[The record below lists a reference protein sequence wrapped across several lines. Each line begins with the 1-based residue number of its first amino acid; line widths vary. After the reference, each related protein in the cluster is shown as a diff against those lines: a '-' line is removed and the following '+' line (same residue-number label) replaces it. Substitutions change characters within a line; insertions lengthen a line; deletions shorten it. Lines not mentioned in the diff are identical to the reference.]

1 MTTYPGCWHAV
12 TDFLEEAGADVVF
25 GLPADDLVL
34 LAAIQRSDLRLV
46 LCRDQR
52 NAAFMATGYAL
63 ESGRPGVCVIGK
75 GPASTNVLTGVL
87 EASCSR
93 APLVVLAAGT
103 AVERRGSAAFQELDQ
118 LAFVRPLVKWAHR
131 VDHPGRVVSAVQ
143 QAWAI
148 ASGGVPGPVYLELP
162 DHLLATEIE
171 RTRPWQSA
179 PETSVAH
186 RVPDGSAALAAI
198 RAARKPVV
206 LAGGGTRHRN
216 GDGVIERFAER
227 LGAAVFSTATGRG
240 AVDES
245 HDRFL
250 GLSGLYLPE
259 AAAGLWKDADLVIAL
274 GSRLEETATF
284 GWESPPVVQ
293 VNLAPEEFSLEFDG
307 HRVVGDAGQVVDGWL
322 DALSGHAPDPGW
334 QRRIAETRDAV
345 FADAKA
351 IAEDSVIARL
361 LQTMDAVLPPDR
373 ILVQE
378 NGLQDMWSYLFP
390 HLPCRSGAGSIVP
403 SEQTSL
409 GFGAA
414 ASGGVALAAPGRQV
428 VAFVGDGAFTLFDAD
443 LETFAKERIGVL
455 FVVLCNG
462 GYGWLQ
468 SQLDQRGLDGERFS
482 FADGGLPAT
491 RFDSPVHQAVLD
503 DSARTE
509 DILRQA
515 VAACSD
521 GRVSVLYV
529 PVDLAD
535 SPPGLSEVDGDFPA
549 VHP

>member
-12 TDFLEEAGADVVF
+12 VDFLKTAGTSTVF

-34 LAAIQRSDLRLV
+34 LAAIQESDLRLV

-75 GPASTNVLTGVL
+75 GPAATNVLTGVL

-103 AVERRGSAAFQELDQ
+103 SAERRGSAAFQELDQ

-131 VDHPGRVVSAVQ
+131 VDHPGRVVAAIQ

-162 DHLLATEIE
+162 DHLLTTEIE
-171 RTRPWQSA
+171 RTRPWQA
-179 PETSVAH
+179 LPEKPVH
-186 RVPDGSAALAAI
+186 RMPEESPALAAI
-198 RAARKPVV
+198 QAARKPVLLV
-206 LAGGGTRHRN
+206 GGGARQRN
-216 GDGVIERFAER
+216 GDRVIERLADR

-245 HDRFL
+245 HHRFL

-259 AAAGLWKDADLVIAL
+259 AAAELWKDADLVIAL
-274 GSRLEETATF
+274 SSRLEETATF
-284 GWESPPVVQ
+284 GWEAPPVVQ
-293 VNLAPEEFSLEFDG
+293 VNLAAEEFSLEFDG
-307 HRVVGDAGQVVDGWL
+307 HRVIGDVGQVAEDWL
-322 DALSGHAPDPGW
+322 NAVSEAPDPEW
-334 QRRIAETRDAV
+334 QRRIAETRDAI
-345 FADAKA
+345 FTDAKTT
-351 IAEDSVIARL
+351 AENSTIARL
-361 LQTMDAVLPPDR
+361 LQTMDTVLPEDR

-378 NGLQDMWSYLFP
+378 NGLQDMWSYIFP
-390 HLPCRSGAGSIVP
+390 HLPCRAEAGSIVP

-443 LETFAKERIGVL
+443 LETFAKERLGVL

-468 SQLDQRGLDGERFS
+468 SQLDQRRLDGERFS
-482 FADGGLPAT
+482 FAGGGLPST
-491 RFDSPVHQAVLD
+491 RFDSPVQQRVLD
-503 DSARTE
+503 DPARTE
-509 DILRQA
+509 DVLRQA
-515 VAACSD
+515 LAACSD